1 VRKVAAS
8 RGGKEGNNAFASD
21 TQQYQNNTYVET
33 EAMIRVLMQSPEV
46 KKETI
51 DWLILNYPD
60 FESAVSNYIY
70 LAAYV
75 LPPFVFCLSFSLLF
89 LFLFSSFFLTLC
101 RGSAGGQQEAGRFLR
116 RMVREQGRVWLQLPP
131 QAGSAQRRQ
140 GLRPVQVRAFLPFLG
155 DRGNDALLPT
165 PRY

>member
-1 VRKVAAS
+1 MRKVAAS

-75 LPPFVFCLSFSLLF
+75 LPPF
-89 LFLFSSFFLTLC
+89 SFFTISFFFFFSFFYPSVV
-101 RGSAGGQQEAGRFLR
+101 GA
-116 RMVREQGRVWLQLPP
+116 
-131 QAGSAQRRQ
+131 QAGNRKLAGFFVEWFESR
-140 GLRPVQVRAFLPFLG
+140 GGYGFNFLHKQ
-155 DRGNDALLPT
+155 ALLNDGKAFDQ
-165 PRY
+165 YKYVHSSHS

>member
-21 TQQYQNNTYVET
+21 THQYQNNTYVET
-33 EAMIRVLMQSPEV
+33 EAMVRVLMQSPEV

-75 LPPFVFCLSFSLLF
+75 PPPFFFFFFFFTISFLSF
-89 LFLFSSFFLTLC
+89 
-101 RGSAGGQQEAGRFLR
+101 
-116 RMVREQGRVWLQLPP
+116 
-131 QAGSAQRRQ
+131 
-140 GLRPVQVRAFLPFLG
+140 
-155 DRGNDALLPT
+155 
-165 PRY
+165 

>member
-75 LPPFVFCLSFSLLF
+75 LPPFCLLSFLF
-89 LFLFSSFFLTLC
+89 FTFSFSFFLL
-101 RGSAGGQQEAGRFLR
+101 F
-116 RMVREQGRVWLQLPP
+116 
-131 QAGSAQRRQ
+131 
-140 GLRPVQVRAFLPFLG
+140 
-155 DRGNDALLPT
+155 
-165 PRY
+165 

>member
-1 VRKVAAS
+1 MRKVAAS

-21 TQQYQNNTYVET
+21 THQYQNNTYVDT
-33 EAMIRVLMQSPEV
+33 EAMVRVLMQSPEV

-75 LPPFVFCLSFSLLF
+75 PPPFYSYFS
-89 LFLFSSFFLTLC
+89 
-101 RGSAGGQQEAGRFLR
+101 
-116 RMVREQGRVWLQLPP
+116 
-131 QAGSAQRRQ
+131 
-140 GLRPVQVRAFLPFLG
+140 LPFLFF
-155 DRGNDALLPT
+155 LSF
-165 PRY
+165 